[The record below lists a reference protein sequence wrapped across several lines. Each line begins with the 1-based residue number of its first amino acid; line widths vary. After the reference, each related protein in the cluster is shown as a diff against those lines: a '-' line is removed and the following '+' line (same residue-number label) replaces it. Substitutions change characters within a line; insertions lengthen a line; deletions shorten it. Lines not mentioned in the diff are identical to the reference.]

1 MKKLFYLAVFL
12 IIGTLLMQGF
22 QCASP
27 EMTTAKLAAR
37 NKDWQKAKQNLEKEI
52 EKNQTNGEAWIM
64 LVETNLELKLLDEA
78 TTAIL
83 TGEKYITGNELVDR
97 IPYTKYSVFAA
108 CYNSGVE
115 YLESY
120 IDGKEKIN
128 FYKDSLNINSEYP
141 LKDLKNKNIEDFN
154 KCINSFNNCLKL
166 RPKNPEIY
174 RFLGMAYEAK
184 EDIPNTILN
193 YNKFADILKNEVALA
208 KEKGINIKME
218 RTEAF
223 KNLGK
228 PNKSIGFKI
237 GEETKTDSLM
247 VDTYDY
253 QGKELLVYSVKE
265 GSNSF
270 ILEGWRLDLPKDLT
284 NPERFQPFSF
294 STAPYF
300 SLAQNYFES
309 KEWNKAL
316 DNVFS
321 ILYLDPKNTD
331 ANTALILIYDAQGK
345 KEESLKYIQE
355 LVKKNPTNPSYLVQ
369 YADLLQQLE
378 KFDESIVQYENALKI
393 DPKND
398 NALRNV
404 ASAYKNKVLMIQKA
418 QQDKLSKD
426 QNYKPNPDEYLPLLK
441 KSAEYFEQCRKSMKF
456 SRDFEVLGELG
467 EIYTFTK
474 EKDKQQYVIAE
485 LESLEQTI
493 QIEKLERYYYVLLR
507 LYDRIEGGAKES
519 AKIQEKI
526 NKLKK

>member
-1 MKKLFYLAVFL
+1 VKKLFYLAVFL

-52 EKNQTNGEAWIM
+52 EKNQANGEAWIM
-64 LVETNLELKLLDEA
+64 LVETNLELNLLDEA
-78 TTAIL
+78 TSTIL
-83 TGEKYITGNELVDR
+83 TGEKYITGNELVNR
-97 IPYTKYSVFAA
+97 IPYIKYSVFAA
-108 CYNSGVE
+108 CYNSGVGF
-115 YLESY
+115 LESY
-120 IDGKEKIN
+120 I
-128 FYKDSLNINSEYP
+128 KD
-141 LKDLKNKNIEDFN
+141 KKADDFN
-154 KCINSFNNCLKL
+154 KSINNFNNCLKL
-166 RPKNPEIY
+166 RPKNPDIY

-184 EDIPNTILN
+184 GDIPNTNLN

-223 KNLGK
+223 TNLGK
-228 PNKSIGFKI
+228 PVKSNGFKI
-237 GEETKTDSLM
+237 GDEKVNDSLM
-247 VDTYDY
+247 VDAYDY

-265 GSNSF
+265 GTNPF
-270 ILEGWRLDLPKDLT
+270 IIEGWRLDLPKDLT

-331 ANTALILIYDAQGK
+331 ANTDLILIYYAQGK

-526 NKLKK
+526 NNLKK

>member
-27 EMTTAKLAAR
+27 EMTTAKLAVK
-37 NKDWQKAKQNLEKEI
+37 NKDWQKAKQYLEKEI
-52 EKNQTNGEAWIM
+52 EKNQANGEAWIM
-64 LVETNLELKLLDEA
+64 LVETLIKLDENNKQSSFLDEA

-83 TGEKYITGNELVDR
+83 TGERYITGKELVDR

-108 CYNSGVE
+108 CYNSGIE
-115 YLESY
+115 YLNTY
-120 IDGKEKIN
+120 ISNPDKKA
-128 FYKDSLNINSEYP
+128 D
-141 LKDLKNKNIEDFN
+141 DFN
-154 KCINSFNNCLKL
+154 KSINNFNNCLKL

-174 RFLGMAYEAK
+174 RFIGMAYEAK
-184 EDIPNTILN
+184 GDIPNTNLN
-193 YNKFADILKNEVALA
+193 YNKFADMLKNEVALA
-208 KEKGINIKME
+208 KEKNINIKME
-218 RTEAF
+218 RTEAL

-228 PNKSIGFKI
+228 PKYSNGFKI
-237 GEETKTDSLM
+237 GDEKVNDSLM
-247 VDTYDY
+247 VDAYEY

-265 GSNSF
+265 ASNPF

-309 KEWNKAL
+309 KEWSKAL

-331 ANTALILIYDAQGK
+331 ANTALILIYDSQGK
-345 KEESLKYIQE
+345 KDESLKYIQE
-355 LVKKNPTNPSYLVQ
+355 LVKKNPNNPSYLVQ

-404 ASAYKNKVLMIQKA
+404 ASAYKNKVLMIQKT

-441 KSAEYFEQCRKSMKF
+441 KSAEYFEQCRKSFKF
-456 SRDFEVLGELG
+456 SQDFEVLGELG

-474 EKDKQQYVIAE
+474 DKDKQQYIIAE
-485 LESLEQTI
+485 LESLEQII
-493 QIEKLERYYYVLLR
+493 QPDKLERYYYVLLR

-526 NKLKK
+526 NNLKK

>member
-1 MKKLFYLAVFL
+1 MKKLFYLAIFL

-37 NKDWQKAKQNLEKEI
+37 NKDWQKAKQFLEKEL
-52 EKNQTNGEAWIM
+52 EKNQANGEAWIM

-83 TGEKYITGNELVDR
+83 TGEKYITGKELVDR

-108 CYNSGVE
+108 CYNNGIE

-120 IDGKEKIN
+120 I
-128 FYKDSLNINSEYP
+128 KD
-141 LKDLKNKNIEDFN
+141 KKNDDFT
-154 KCINSFNNCLKL
+154 KSINSFNNCLKL

-184 EDIPNTILN
+184 EDIPNTNLN
-193 YNKFADILKNEVALA
+193 YNKFADMLKNEVALA
-208 KEKGINIKME
+208 KEKGLNIMME
-218 RTEAF
+218 RTETF

-228 PNKSIGFKI
+228 PIKSIGFKI
-237 GEETKTDSLM
+237 GDEKDNDSLM
-247 VDTYDY
+247 LDAYDY

-265 GSNSF
+265 GNNPF
-270 ILEGWRLDLPKDLT
+270 IVEGWRIDLPKDLT
-284 NPERFQPFSF
+284 EQERVQPFAF
-294 STAPYF
+294 STSPYF
-300 SLAQNYFES
+300 SLAQNYFEN
-309 KEWNKAL
+309 KEWNLAL
-316 DNVFS
+316 ENVFS

-331 ANTALILIYDAQGK
+331 ANTALILIYDSQGK
-345 KEESLKYIQE
+345 KDESLKYIQE
-355 LVKKNPTNPSYLVQ
+355 LVKKNPDNPSYLVQ

-378 KFDESIVQYENALKI
+378 KFDESILQYEKALKI

-404 ASAYKNKVLMIQKA
+404 ASAYKNKVLVIQKS

-474 EKDKQQYVIAE
+474 DDDKQQYIIAE
-485 LESLEQTI
+485 LEALEQTI
-493 QIEKLERYYYVLLR
+493 PIEKLERYYYVLLR
-507 LYDRIEGGAKES
+507 LYDRIEGGSKES

-526 NKLKK
+526 NNLKK